1 MLFIEIIKYVLESLH
16 KNINYTEKEIKI
28 LNYVIFSICQRL
40 LIIMTK
46 LTEHCNRTII
56 KDTYV
61 NYSMNIEFN
70 EINYDLSDIKI
81 NKQIKHSL
89 HSTIRNIYHQ
99 KVASV
104 YEITKNTVDLLSIVL
119 YYLINYFINESN
131 KNGSINYHDIL
142 HVLKKNNLSLY
153 NNLLVKY
160 HLKK

>member
-1 MLFIEIIKYVLESLH
+1 
-16 KNINYTEKEIKI
+16 
-28 LNYVIFSICQRL
+28 
-40 LIIMTK
+40 MTK

-89 HSTIRNIYHQ
+89 HLAIRNIYHQ

-104 YEITKNTVDLLSIVL
+104 YEITKNTVDLLSIVI

-131 KNGSINYHDIL
+131 KNGSLNYHDIL
-142 HVLKKNNLSLY
+142 HV
-153 NNLLVKY
+153 
-160 HLKK
+160 